1 MCARVRAHMCVHV
14 YVSTC
19 VCSWIACSSQFS
31 PSYRMDPG
39 DQPQVLRIVT
49 KNLKVFG
56 LVVVVFLVSVFEYG
70 YACIHADVC
79 ACM

>member
-1 MCARVRAHMCVHV
+1 
-14 YVSTC
+14 
-19 VCSWIACSSQFS
+19 
-31 PSYRMDPG
+31 MDPG

-70 YACIHADVC
+70 YAGIHADVC